1 MKKRFVLI
9 ALGFWVGTS
18 CLWVSCSYENNDN
31 PVEYPDLE
39 PDPEPE
45 PEPVPEQNTEYVAA
59 LGEPNCYMIQAGQSV
74 SIPVM
79 KAYAVW
85 DLFASEL
92 EEADLDNQVPE
103 PVLLWQDAQN
113 LITNVGLIPGE
124 THEKDNIAV
133 SVSANI
139 KSGNALVGVKIAGEI
154 RWSWHIWVT
163 PYNPDKDPVV
173 MGRIYPF
180 DNNGDGVDDYIFMD
194 RNLGA
199 VNTTVNL
206 GTTTADSLAAC
217 GLLYQWGRKDPF
229 PGDRKFKYSTNNNP
243 YYDSKLIYTIDNVL
257 LTEGSQAGG
266 TGIRSVKADADQT
279 RSSLTQS
286 IVSPLTVLL
295 GPGSYGYNDWL
306 EERCD
311 TLWNN
316 QKGGK
321 APFDPCPEGWRVP
334 ANKNGTYPWNGFEL
348 ATTEY
353 SPLGIFPMAGF
364 RYSVGGGILKN
375 SGHTVELWIGDVS
388 ANHSGNAR
396 CLSIYY
402 DYAHRPLVKADVGTR
417 SNAASVRCVRE

>member
-1 MKKRFVLI
+1 MKKLFLLMVL
-9 ALGFWVGTS
+9 AFWLGTS
-18 CLWVSCSYENNDN
+18 CLWVSCSYENHDN

-39 PDPEPE
+39 PEPEPE
-45 PEPVPEQNTEYVAA
+45 PEPVPEQNAEYVAA
-59 LGEPNCYMIQAGQSV
+59 LKEPNCYMVQAGEAV

-85 DLFASEL
+85 ELFASEL
-92 EEADLDNQVPE
+92 ENVEMENQVPE
-103 PVLLWQDAQN
+103 PVLLWQDAQS

-124 THEKDNIAV
+124 THEKDNITV
-133 SVSANI
+133 SVSGSV

-163 PYNPDKDPVV
+163 PYNPDKDPVA
-173 MGRIYPF
+173 MGRIYPY

-206 GTTTADSLAAC
+206 GTTMADSLAAC

-229 PGDRKFKYSTNNNP
+229 PGDSKFKYSTNNNP
-243 YYDSKLIYTIDNVL
+243 YYDSKPIYTIENVL
-257 LTEGSQAGG
+257 LTEGSQNGG
-266 TGIRSVKADADQT
+266 TGIRSVKADMDQT
-279 RSSLTQS
+279 RTSLTKS
-286 IVSPLTVLL
+286 IVNPLTVLL
-295 GPGSYGYNDWL
+295 GPYGYNDWL

-334 ANKNGTYPWNGFEL
+334 INKNGTYPWNGFEL

-353 SPLGIFPMAGF
+353 SPLGVFPMAGF
-364 RYSVGGGILKN
+364 RYCVGGGILKN
-375 SGHTVELWIGDVS
+375 SGHTAEVWIGDVN
-388 ANHSGNAR
+388 ANFTGNAR
-396 CLSIYY
+396 YLSIYY
-402 DYAHRPLVKADVGTR
+402 DYAHRAIVKADVGAR
-417 SNAASVRCVRE
+417 SNAASIRCVKE